1 MSKSKHIKLDS
12 KGQKKFQAYTL
23 YTTTA
28 LTQEKIAEKL
38 GVSRSTV
45 VQWLNEVREVI
56 DEKAILASA
65 ATDLLAA
72 IPAAVQNI
80 TRAVVKD
87 NMIGYLASKDLLKNK
102 DLLKD
107 KVQIEHEFPQ
117 NDEDLLNELTSTLN
131 GRLAPVKSNGQKAGS
146 GHSS

>member
-1 MSKSKHIKLDS
+1 MAKSRQIKLDS

-28 LTQEKIAEKL
+28 FTQEKIAKEL
-38 GVSRSTV
+38 GVSRSTIV
-45 VQWLNEVREVI
+45 GWLNEVREAI
-56 DEKAILASA
+56 DEKAILEA
-65 ATDLLAA
+65 AANDLLAA
-72 IPAAVQNI
+72 VPAAVQNL

-107 KVQIEHEFPQ
+107 KATVVHEFP
-117 NDEDLLNELTSTLN
+117 EDDKELLDELTNTLN
-131 GRLAPVKSNGQKAGS
+131 GRLTSVKSNGQKAG
-146 GHSS
+146 